1 MENNHTIFSNKND
14 NGTNIELAE
23 GDENWNDDEK
33 ITEELNNFFQNAVSN
48 LKLMNNDISNV
59 GSPHTFPPGKI
70 YWK

>member
-33 ITEELNNFFQNAVSN
+33 ITEELKNFFQNAVSN

-59 GSPHTFPPGKI
+59 ESPHTFPPGKI

>member
-59 GSPHTFPPGKI
+59 GSPQTFPPGKI

>member
-1 MENNHTIFSNKND
+1 MENNHNIFSNKND

-23 GDENWNDDEK
+23 GDENLNDDEK

-70 YWK
+70 YPK